1 MKLNEIIE
9 LLENNYDEIDV
20 FEHISAWSQEVA
32 IGYRTFALCTFFNK
46 EHNIAIQ
53 SMVYYPVENETEAGL
68 NDSPIY
74 ETYIGYNEDP
84 ENKINRAFRIRD
96 IKNPLDYSIFSM
108 LEVDMGWVIVNDGQE
123 TPEVPKAEIIESEIA
138 EA

>member
-1 MKLNEIIE
+1 MKLNEIIS
-9 LLENNYDEIDV
+9 LLEENYDEIDV
-20 FEHISAWSQEVA
+20 FDHINAWSQETA

-53 SMVYYPVENETEAGL
+53 TMVYYPVENETEAGL

-96 IKNPLDYSIFSM
+96 RQKPLDYSIFST
-108 LEVDMGWVIVNDGQE
+108 LEADMDWITVNDEQE
-123 TPEVPKAEIIESEIA
+123 IPEEEIIAPEIM

>member
-1 MKLNEIIE
+1 MTINEILNLFE
-9 LLENNYDEIDV
+9 ENYDEIDV
-20 FEHISAWSQEVA
+20 FEHIKAWSEETA

-53 SMVYYPVENETEAGL
+53 TMVYYPVENETEAGL

-74 ETYIGYNEDP
+74 ESYIGYNEDP
-84 ENKINRAFRIRD
+84 ENEINRAFRIRD
-96 IKNPLDYSIFSM
+96 REKPLDYSIFST
-108 LEVDMGWVIVNDGQE
+108 LEADMDWITVNDGGN
-123 TPEVPKAEIIESEIA
+123 TEVPEEEIVEPEIA

>member
-9 LLENNYDEIDV
+9 LLETNYDEIDV
-20 FEHISAWSQEVA
+20 FEHIKAWSEETA

-53 SMVYYPVENETEAGL
+53 TMVYYPVENETEAGL

-74 ETYIGYNEDP
+74 ETYIGYNENP

-96 IKNPLDYSIFSM
+96 REKPLDYNIFST
-108 LEVDMGWVIVNDGQE
+108 LEADMDWITVNDEQDTPKE
-123 TPEVPKAEIIESEIA
+123 EIITPEIM